1 MNNNVYTNPNVNPY
15 MNTYNQ
21 PIGYSQPMNYVSQP
35 LNSDDYIKFL
45 EKEKERVEKSKE
57 QYMNRMQ
64 QQPTLNQT
72 IQLAPTNQNVGI
84 KYVNSIE
91 DVKKELTLVETP
103 FITTDFSQMFIKN
116 AKGEIRTF
124 FIEEQIPKDEKDI
137 IIEQLRS
144 ENDKLKGMIENEPSD
159 EHDDEEC
166 DTTID
171 KPTKTKTTSNVSNAR
186 TSKTKSK

>member
-1 MNNNVYTNPNVNPY
+1 MNNNPYINPY
-15 MNTYNQ
+15 VNTYTQ
-21 PIGYSQPMNYVSQP
+21 QPMNNMQQINNY
-35 LNSDDYIKFL
+35 DDYLKYL

-64 QQPTLNQT
+64 NQQPTLNQT

-91 DVKKELTLVETP
+91 DVRNELTLVETP

-124 FIEEQIPKDEKDI
+124 LIEEQIPKDEKDTL
-137 IIEQLRS
+137 IEKLKN
-144 ENDKLKGMIENEPSD
+144 ENEKLKGMIKNESTNATN
-159 EHDDEEC
+159 DEEC

-171 KPTKTKTTSNVSNAR
+171 KPTKTKTTSNVSVSR
-186 TSKTKSK
+186 TSKSRAK